1 MRTINIHAAKTHLSR
16 LIEEVAA
23 GEPFVIAKAGKPM
36 AQVIQLDKPA
46 KSSAKRR
53 IGGLEGLYTIPDD
66 FEEIDKQLD
75 KEIEELMLG
84 NEEK

>member
-16 LIEEVAA
+16 LVDEAEK
-23 GEPFVIAKAGKPM
+23 GEPFIIAKSGKPKV
-36 AQVIQLDKPA
+36 QVIQLDKPA
-46 KSSAKRR
+46 KTSAKRR
-53 IGGLEGLYTIPDD
+53 IGSLEGLYKIPDD